1 MPVTEAQPKTE
12 KSVKRFQVLIGRHRH
27 GYMRTDPDTGEVF
40 AVTAEDKEA
49 NPAGVK
55 PAAYYKDGPLGDIV
69 KTDRNLLRFNKPGS
83 TKFKLLAL
91 GESPVAEVN
100 DGLEEMTV
108 PDLRSYAQ
116 DLELELPEDVKRKG
130 DIIKEIRAAMARA

>member
-1 MPVTEAQPKTE
+1 MPVTEAQPKTA
-12 KSVKRFQVLIGRHRH
+12 KSMKRFQVLVGRHVH
-27 GYMRTDPDTGEVF
+27 GYMRTDPDTGDITS
-40 AVTAEDKEA
+40 VTAEEKAE

-55 PAAYYKDGPLGDIV
+55 PAPYYKDGPLGDIV
-69 KTDRNLLRFNKPGS
+69 ETDRNLLRFNKPGS

-91 GESPVAEVN
+91 GESPVADVN

-130 DIIKEIRAAMARA
+130 DIIKEIRVAMARA